1 MDGKVMGG
9 RLWWIFMV
17 IMSIINFISA
27 LFVSQGPPAKY
38 LSVIDEEEEP
48 RESDEW

>member
-17 IMSIINFISA
+17 IMSIINFGSA
-27 LFVSQGPPAKY
+27 LFVAQDPPRAG
-38 LSVIDEEEEP
+38 LQPINEEDE
-48 RESDEW
+48 DEHRYD